1 MACAIIPTARMKGSA
16 SDAHCSELPEGSKR
30 TNSSKRQKHRRR
42 GHANEEREIDNSVT
56 RFCIFLDLLF
66 TIRRSDAERP
76 GGQGTGSKICGDR

>member
-1 MACAIIPTARMKGSA
+1 MACAIIPPARMKGSA

-42 GHANEEREIDNSVT
+42 EHANEEREIDNSVT

-66 TIRRSDAERP
+66 TIERRDAERP
-76 GGQGTGSKICGDR
+76 SGWTDGVEDMR